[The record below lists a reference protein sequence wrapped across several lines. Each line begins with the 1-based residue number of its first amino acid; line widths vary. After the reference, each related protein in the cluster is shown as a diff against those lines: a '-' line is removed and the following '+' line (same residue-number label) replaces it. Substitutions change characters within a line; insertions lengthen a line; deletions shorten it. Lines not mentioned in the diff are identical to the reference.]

1 MIFEKG
7 NAFVQRV
14 MNFIPRTF
22 NIDHPAST
30 GYLLL
35 THTLMR
41 SNNLRIEDD
50 LVMADGV
57 SVVAKDVFSPISAVK
72 TNLKIFNSVLVCFS
86 SFLFAR
92 NKKKKFFFLP
102 DVGREMGQLCRRALR
117 CRSFLP
123 ENIRSD
129 HYISR
134 IVCGPC
140 PHLILRS
147 LRTALMSCI
156 Y

>member
-92 NKKKKFFFLP
+92 NKKKIK
-102 DVGREMGQLCRRALR
+102 
-117 CRSFLP
+117 
-123 ENIRSD
+123 
-129 HYISR
+129 
-134 IVCGPC
+134 
-140 PHLILRS
+140 
-147 LRTALMSCI
+147 
-156 Y
+156 